1 MESIATNTSTFFNN
15 NANNYFFDI
24 SNESH
29 TAADSQFDSSYDNVS
44 TSNFL
49 WVCPHVRLLSSF
61 SAWKLIWSLLWRDA
75 HALAPMIN

>member
-49 WVCPHVRLLSSF
+49 
-61 SAWKLIWSLLWRDA
+61 
-75 HALAPMIN
+75 